1 MTETFLD
8 ESIRN
13 AVQEMFS
20 ELQNPVRILFFGS
33 QADCEYCEETL
44 KLAQEVADLSELIS
58 IRIHDLDLEPDLAAQ
73 VHVDKAPT
81 LVIAGLDGD
90 RVVDYGVR
98 FAGIPAGHEFGSL
111 IHVIGLV
118 SKGGSGLEPETR
130 RFLAGLKEPLYL
142 QVFVTPT

>member
-8 ESIRN
+8 ESIRK

-44 KLAQEVADLSELIS
+44 KLTQEVADLSELIS
-58 IRIHDLDLEPDLAAQ
+58 ISTHDLDLEPDLAAQ

-118 SKGGSGLEPETR
+118 SKGDSVLDEETR
-130 RFLAGLKEPLYL
+130 RFLAGLKEPLHL